1 MLPLISRGFDTN
13 KFLVALTMI
22 IVNLGSRYV
31 ITDMTPL
38 HEMILSHTLFKRLV
52 IFCMFFL
59 VTRDVI
65 VSLCM
70 TAAFLLVFNVLLHED
85 SKYCVVPASLRLNAV
100 NKRAAAREEWERRMV
115 TAQQRRRQRQSRPLG
130 HKVQLDDDA
139 RTTGFRPSDH
149 QKVVTPDGA
158 TYNVVAASDDAA
170 TPYGRTAAAVQEAN
184 DTEQTV
190 PTVPDAYYDPYK
202 NDDFRSAFATYDGGG
217 KQQEEMESDNSTA
230 AAPTFLRNF
239 PNMRDDQKE
248 EFFEGSADSNIPK
261 ISAVDQRSESLASG
275 YAVPHAP
282 SFDST
287 ADAVTESRPAYADAS
302 ATETKTSPVDRVEDD
317 SPKAYTS
324 GGLLYEDNAE
334 SENNDITRSSS
345 LAFINFAAE
354 HQQQQRP

>member
-85 SKYCVVPASLRLNAV
+85 SKYCVVPASLRLNAM

-115 TAQQRRRQRQSRPLG
+115 TAQQRRRQRQRRRLG
-130 HKVQLDDDA
+130 HQDANDEKDNVLLTA
-139 RTTGFRPSDH
+139 RTTGFRPSDR
-149 QKVVTPDGA
+149 QKVVTPGGA
-158 TYNVVAASDDAA
+158 TYDVVAASDDKAA
-170 TPYGRTAAAVQEAN
+170 PYGRTPAAIQDAN
-184 DTEQTV
+184 DNEQ
-190 PTVPDAYYDPYK
+190 TVPDAYYDPYK
-202 NDDFRSAFATYDGGG
+202 NDDFATYDGRGEE
-217 KQQEEMESDNSTA
+217 KEEMGSDNSTA
-230 AAPTFLRNF
+230 TAPTFLRNF
-239 PNMRDDQKE
+239 PNMRDNKE
-248 EFFEGSADSNIPK
+248 EFFEGSADPKIPN

-282 SFDST
+282 PFDST
-287 ADAVTESRPAYADAS
+287 AGAVPESRPAYADAS
-302 ATETKTSPVDRVEDD
+302 ATETNTSPVDRVDDD

-354 HQQQQRP
+354 HQQQQQ